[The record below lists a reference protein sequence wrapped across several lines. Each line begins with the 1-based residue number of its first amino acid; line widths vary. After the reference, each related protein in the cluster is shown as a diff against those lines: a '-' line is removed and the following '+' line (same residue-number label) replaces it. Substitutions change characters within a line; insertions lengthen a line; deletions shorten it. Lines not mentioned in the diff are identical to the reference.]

1 MRSPTGQT
9 LFTADDVKHGQKIFL
24 ARVSC
29 SRGRYSGTV
38 HGWDR
43 IPGEVALTPG
53 QRSTR
58 WYFAIMVILF
68 GAQSLIG
75 AATEEVA
82 TALGKTLRCIAGR
95 LTCPRG
101 TQAGLSAV
109 KSSCITTYFDTSA
122 GFRAV
127 APPPG

>member
-1 MRSPTGQT
+1 M
-9 LFTADDVKHGQKIFL
+9 
-24 ARVSC
+24 
-29 SRGRYSGTV
+29 

-75 AATEEVA
+75 AATEHYRADVA
-82 TALGKTLRCIAGR
+82 SFFGLDLAKIPPYKLTRTRHLQLALFWVVAAFLGTEHKFTASWGR
-95 LTCPRG
+95 
-101 TQAGLSAV
+101 
-109 KSSCITTYFDTSA
+109 
-122 GFRAV
+122 
-127 APPPG
+127 